1 MIRNETFRDGI
12 CIQAEVIDLEAGT
25 YAFEKDG
32 VTVEGP
38 RPLTVD
44 EVRRYGPQPL
54 DAVGALATLLAVQQV
69 VSVQDAANAV
79 GLSEQDLVNEALA
92 WGAASQ

>member
-1 MIRNETFRDGI
+1 MKMTVYGIGGFDPAQPNNNVIEEFEIET
-12 CIQAEVIDLEAGT
+12 
-25 YAFEKDG
+25 
-32 VTVEGP
+32 
-38 RPLTVD
+38 
-44 EVRRYGPQPL
+44 PQQSL
-54 DAVGALATLLAVQQV
+54 DAVGALATLLAVEQV